1 MPMRQISDYPEL
13 SYFLISF
20 TPDGVERQERVRGS
34 DGLLSAKLIA
44 ELAATPVTD
53 VFFTSHGWKGD
64 VPAAIDQYDRWI
76 SAMSVCTADRAK
88 IRQRRPEFRPLL
100 VGLHWPSLPWGDED
114 INDSQASFSVNEP
127 SPIEE
132 MIDRYAERIADTTVA
147 RDALSVIFEAA
158 MENVAPAELPSEVR
172 EAYLVLNRES
182 GLGDEK
188 EGAAPGDDREPFNP
202 DLAYQNSEAEAANFG
217 AISLA
222 GVLSPL
228 RQLSFW
234 KMKDRARQ
242 VGESGGHQLLKSLQR
257 VAGASGREVRFHL
270 MGHSFGCIVMSAILR
285 GPSIGNLQV
294 EPVHSLFLVQGALSL
309 WSYCENIPSIPS
321 RAGYFRSLIANSK
334 VAGPI
339 IATLSEHDTAV
350 GKYYPLGAGIRRQ
363 VVYALGELPKYGGT
377 GTFGIRGPGIEIEDR
392 DVVNIDQTYGFQ
404 PGKAYNLDA
413 SAYIRKMEG
422 ASGAHND
429 IAHPEVAHAFWEGV
443 MSPEED

>member
-1 MPMRQISDYPEL
+1 MRQISDYPEL

-217 AISLA
+217 AISLE